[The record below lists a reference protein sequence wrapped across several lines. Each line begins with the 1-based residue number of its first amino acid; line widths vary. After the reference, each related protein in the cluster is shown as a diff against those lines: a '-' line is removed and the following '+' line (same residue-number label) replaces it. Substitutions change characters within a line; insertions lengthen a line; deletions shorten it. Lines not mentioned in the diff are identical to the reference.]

1 MPTTNSA
8 AELVMDVHVLRRVRD
23 IQQANGCRPPREIA
37 ERCEAAELRL
47 RSMSALE
54 LAEALIKY
62 RRVTGVPFKL

>member
-1 MPTTNSA
+1 MSTCSA
-8 AELVMDVHVLRRVRD
+8 ASGHTA
-23 IQQANGCRPPREIA
+23 ANGCKPPREIA